1 MSSEALK
8 TPVPGTDHGNVSL
21 SVAPPVSESIH
32 AQFVVL
38 GSACLVYKVEHHRV
52 GYIVKTSEILPG
64 KDIYRVGLKQDE
76 LCKYEFYCMFH
87 FARPKPVNSA
97 FS

>member
-1 MSSEALK
+1 MSSEALN
-8 TPVPGTDHGNVSL
+8 TRVPGTDYGIVSL

-38 GSACLVYKVEHHRV
+38 GSACLVYKVVHHRV
-52 GYIVKTSEILPG
+52 GYIVKISQIVPG
-64 KDIYRVGLKQDE
+64 KDIYRVGQQDE
-76 LCKYEFYCMFH
+76 LCKYDFYCIFL
-87 FARPKPVNSA
+87 FARPKPINLT